1 MALLALIIGSFLVS
15 LGVAAVG
22 VVVQDR
28 AEKIASETRAGKWLG
43 WLFLFPVLDQI
54 DKVLTEYVSSGFRKT
69 WSVIGAIAAV
79 ALLLGVI
86 WLLIYLLTHHLKST
100 LLIIGLAAA
109 VLASSSAIR
118 RR

>member
-28 AEKIASETRAGKWLG
+28 AQKIASETRAGKWLG

-54 DKVLTEYVSSGFRKT
+54 DAFERRGRSSVQSLRLQCY
-69 WSVIGAIAAV
+69 WV
-79 ALLLGVI
+79 
-86 WLLIYLLTHHLKST
+86 
-100 LLIIGLAAA
+100 
-109 VLASSSAIR
+109 
-118 RR
+118 